1 MSKQKK
7 SIDKPADL
15 VTSTEQIADTDDITM
30 TEMLETQNRTIRKK
44 IEYKTYYD
52 FSYGP
57 LENYRQ
63 MDPNIMIL
71 FEEELVLKFP
81 LSEDKVGHALGLLE
95 FK

>member
-1 MSKQKK
+1 MSGM
-7 SIDKPADL
+7 P
-15 VTSTEQIADTDDITM
+15 
-30 TEMLETQNRTIRKK
+30 ETQNRATRKK
-44 IEYKTYYD
+44 MELRTYYD

-63 MDPNIMIL
+63 MDPNVMLL

-81 LSEDKVGHALGLLE
+81 LSQDRVGHALGLLE